1 MPNSRPRR
9 FRPPPPAYCA
19 GFLWP
24 SGAHPSMRPRHA
36 RPSLALAA
44 SAARAPARAVGGQ
57 AASPRRASD
66 ASPRRLLG
74 TPTGRAHAAPRRS
87 RSAPGRAHGARR
99 ASSRRS
105 RRCRP
110 RPRASA
116 LLGAST
122 GGARGQSRARRRSAA
137 PRSAVAPPLPQ
148 PSRIAARVPASLA
161 HGHGHG
167 PRSRRRSGSS
177 TARAPSARGAPP
189 PRRGTPK
196 GRARSATGPLA
207 QLRARTRRR
216 GRLAA
221 CPASRAHAPTA
232 SVGPSVAPRGGVSST
247 ARRPPVGARRASRGE
262 RRGELKNV
270 SSRFLKRRLPFA
282 ARTNRGQR
290 HTSHGVPRGPRRR
303 GSRSLG
309 ARGGGVPPPP
319 APRRSAK
326 FA

>member
-19 GFLWP
+19 GFFV
-24 SGAHPSMRPRHA
+24 
-36 RPSLALAA
+36 
-44 SAARAPARAVGGQ
+44 AVGRSPID
-57 AASPRRASD
+57 APPPCPPLASPRCKRGTCPRARG
-66 ASPRRLLG
+66 RRSG
-74 TPTGRAHAAPRRS
+74 GVTPARIGRLTPAAP
-87 RSAPGRAHGARR
+87 GHAHGAR
-99 ASSRRS
+99 ARS
-105 RRCRP
+105 PSAVAVGPWSRP
-110 RPRASA
+110 RGAPRVLSA
-116 LLGAST
+116 VAPLPPPAPRLGAP
-122 GGARGQSRARRRSAA
+122 GRIHGAARGQSRARRRSAA

-232 SVGPSVAPRGGVSST
+232 SVGPSVAPRGGVSSA
-247 ARRPPVGARRASRGE
+247 ARRPPVGARKACRGE

-290 HTSHGVPRGPRRR
+290 HASHGVPRGPRRR

-309 ARGGGVPPPP
+309 ARGWGVPLPHPRRRSPP
-319 APRRSAK
+319 A
-326 FA
+326 